1 MTAILTA
8 TGALRAWWA
17 VGMIAAASVLVAG
30 FSIAYTVHTQRAADR
45 RWCSLLVTLDSPT
58 GPQPTTPRG
67 EQIQDRI
74 HALSGELG
82 CHR

>member
-1 MTAILTA
+1 MSLLTT

-17 VGMIAAASVLVAG
+17 VGMIAAASVLAAG
-30 FSIAYTVHTQRAADR
+30 LAIGFTAHTQRTSDR
-45 RWCSLLVTLDSPT
+45 RWCSLLLTLDSPT

-67 EQIQDRI
+67 QQIQDRI
-74 HALSGELG
+74 HVLSGELG